1 MAKNILD
8 HLFDTANQ
16 TIKMSLKQKTMLYVG
31 ILALLVLSNT
41 GLLLLITT
49 GKASLST
56 KLILA
61 FTAFT
66 LIYLA
71 VMIYWFIWYFTKQI
85 VAIGKLAGSIA
96 EGNLNFNELDI
107 KTNDEV
113 QKLNES
119 VSKMGSNLRE
129 SLDNISNNVRQVESS
144 YSIISEKIL
153 SFISISEKTNNK
165 LEDLVRREMKQTNNL
180 NGLVEIIYEL
190 NKATNQVAAGVGET
204 AKNTRESAK
213 SVQDT
218 AVKIEEI
225 NNNIRELDL
234 SSQATLESAK
244 TGQAEII
251 KTVESIKAINKKVL
265 ENEEVIG
272 NLFELTKRISTITEF
287 IERIAEQ
294 TNLLALNAAIEA
306 ARAGE
311 KGRGFA
317 VVAEE
322 VRKLAVQSEKAIKEI
337 KELTLNIEKQSEY
350 ANEAI
355 KECKDYAGL
364 GSTQVQ
370 GTSEAFNSIFN
381 KVSVINQNIDFIK
394 KSIENI
400 SEHSRDLVLSVDNI
414 SAISHEHSAIA
425 EELLASYAAA
435 QETVNSVNLNITE
448 CTNDL
453 TALKE
458 QEKANIGKVKL
469 IGENLLEL
477 KQHTSKLQ
485 SLLDRFKKD

>member
-1 MAKNILD
+1 
-8 HLFDTANQ
+8 
-16 TIKMSLKQKTMLYVG
+16 
-31 ILALLVLSNT
+31 
-41 GLLLLITT
+41 
-49 GKASLST
+49 
-56 KLILA
+56 
-61 FTAFT
+61 
-66 LIYLA
+66 
-71 VMIYWFIWYFTKQI
+71 
-85 VAIGKLAGSIA
+85 
-96 EGNLNFNELDI
+96 
-107 KTNDEV
+107 
-113 QKLNES
+113 
-119 VSKMGSNLRE
+119 MGSNLRE

-244 TGQAEII
+244 TGQVEII

-287 IERIAEQ
+287 IESIAEQ

-337 KELTLNIEKQSEY
+337 KDLTLNIEKQSEY

-364 GSTQVQ
+364 DSTQVQ
-370 GTSEAFNSIFN
+370 GTSEALNSIFN
-381 KVSVINQNIDFIK
+381 KVSMINQNVDYIK

-400 SEHSRDLVLSVDNI
+400 SEHSRNLSFFFYINK
-414 SAISHEHSAIA
+414 
-425 EELLASYAAA
+425 Y
-435 QETVNSVNLNITE
+435 
-448 CTNDL
+448 
-453 TALKE
+453 KP
-458 QEKANIGKVKL
+458 K
-469 IGENLLEL
+469 
-477 KQHTSKLQ
+477 
-485 SLLDRFKKD
+485 